1 MADHIRASEN
11 ISDPDKRHVT
21 STEIDATTN
30 KRGLDAVVIADIFAR
45 TNIAPLL
52 ESINET
58 LQDIRDQLTLLTDEK
73 DPLI

>member
-1 MADHIRASEN
+1 MADHIRASEE

-21 STEIDATTN
+21 GSKIDGVTN

-52 ESINET
+52 ELINET

-73 DPLI
+73 DPMI